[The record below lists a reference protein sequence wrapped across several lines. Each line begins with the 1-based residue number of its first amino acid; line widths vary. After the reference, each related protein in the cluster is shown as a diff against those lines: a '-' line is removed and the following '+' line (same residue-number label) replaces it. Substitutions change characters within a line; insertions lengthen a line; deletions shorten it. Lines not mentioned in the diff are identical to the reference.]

1 MSVALDT
8 DTGVQHVLDRFE
20 KRLLSLDRFE
30 KEQPVLVGVSG
41 GLDSIVLVDLLSHF
55 QVPLQ
60 IAHVQYGLR
69 GAASFKDAD
78 LVRQLA
84 ASIGVCYHELDLTNQ
99 QPERGSMQ
107 EWARDV
113 RYAWFAQLAKEQSLG
128 QVSVAHHADDQLE
141 TILLNLNR
149 GSGLAGLSGMSDV
162 RQLNSG
168 ITLFRPLLPFN
179 REDLTAY
186 ARSRGLVWREDESNT
201 NPQYARNALRQE
213 LGSMPLL
220 EYRAFRD
227 AGLGLQSRIAEL
239 KKTLLNALHETRHLS
254 EGEWKALPPI
264 IRGWMVLEII
274 REIDPE
280 APRRKTVVET
290 VERLLSSQT
299 GRHVEVGSVRVTRE
313 RDGLTF
319 SPLFK
324 DAWAEVGF
332 NPLVL
337 GSEIVVGGGS
347 LRVEAILVEPSELN
361 QAHQNEAYLDGDA
374 LGNWVVMRRW
384 RDGDRFCPLGSE
396 GSTKVKSFLTDAHV
410 SAAHKKEVPVVDAA
424 GKLAWIVGH
433 RIDERFKVTEKTT
446 NIVHL
451 VWNKTKL
458 FG

>member
-1 MSVALDT
+1 MRVALDT

-41 GLDSIVLVDLLSHF
+41 GLDSIVLVDLLLHF

-84 ASIGVCYHELDLTNQ
+84 ASTEVCYHELDLTNQ

-239 KKTLLNALHETRHLS
+239 KKT
-254 EGEWKALPPI
+254 
-264 IRGWMVLEII
+264 
-274 REIDPE
+274 
-280 APRRKTVVET
+280 
-290 VERLLSSQT
+290 
-299 GRHVEVGSVRVTRE
+299 
-313 RDGLTF
+313 
-319 SPLFK
+319 
-324 DAWAEVGF
+324 
-332 NPLVL
+332 
-337 GSEIVVGGGS
+337 
-347 LRVEAILVEPSELN
+347 
-361 QAHQNEAYLDGDA
+361 
-374 LGNWVVMRRW
+374 
-384 RDGDRFCPLGSE
+384 
-396 GSTKVKSFLTDAHV
+396 
-410 SAAHKKEVPVVDAA
+410 
-424 GKLAWIVGH
+424 
-433 RIDERFKVTEKTT
+433 
-446 NIVHL
+446 
-451 VWNKTKL
+451 
-458 FG
+458 